1 MNKKITKNGNETIV
15 KIFEG
20 KNIYT
25 GKAKVH
31 PDDINFATDRV
42 GSYIAESR
50 ARIKR
55 HNKKAREHQKNID
68 KLLKEIKILETA
80 RDYHL
85 EEEIMLTDFINT
97 YIKRKDEFFNRIN
110 ENRKNPK
117 KVQEIAESIAQMFDK
132 LNEVNECG
140 SD

>member
-31 PDDINFATDRV
+31 PDDVNFATDRV

-50 ARIKR
+50 ARI
-55 HNKKAREHQKNID
+55 
-68 KLLKEIKILETA
+68 
-80 RDYHL
+80 
-85 EEEIMLTDFINT
+85 
-97 YIKRKDEFFNRIN
+97 
-110 ENRKNPK
+110 
-117 KVQEIAESIAQMFDK
+117 
-132 LNEVNECG
+132 
-140 SD
+140 

>member
-31 PDDINFATDRV
+31 PDDVNFATDRV

-55 HNKKAREHQKNID
+55 HNKKARETAMNID
-68 KLLKEIKILETA
+68 ELKSTA
-80 RDYHL
+80 
-85 EEEIMLTDFINT
+85 
-97 YIKRKDEFFNRIN
+97 
-110 ENRKNPK
+110 
-117 KVQEIAESIAQMFDK
+117 
-132 LNEVNECG
+132 NEVRKG
-140 SD
+140 ILTAVHSAKAGHPGATV

>member
-20 KNIYT
+20 KNTYT

-31 PDDINFATDRV
+31 PDDVNFATDRV

-68 KLLKEIKILETA
+68 KLLKEKMNSLIALMKIEKILK
-80 RDYHL
+80 RFKRL
-85 EEEIMLTDFINT
+85 PILLPKCLIN
-97 YIKRKDEFFNRIN
+97 
-110 ENRKNPK
+110 
-117 KVQEIAESIAQMFDK
+117 
-132 LNEVNECG
+132 
-140 SD
+140 